1 MVFFTPA
8 HLRLFIL
15 APINCFILPRV
26 SFCLVFFAKVRHDDR
41 SIYPRVWCPFT
52 LSPGHSSIGKLNVS
66 SRSKHLFRG
75 HLTLNCQYL
84 ATLRRRNLETNENRR
99 SLSVTIVTNMKSE
112 IRVSPCSNVK
122 IAVFCEIHIF
132 DIICTIF
139 FFSFRLFATVP
150 ERLQL

>member
-1 MVFFTPA
+1 MVIFCLDSWPQKTLLDPLSLLLSTFKMPLFTFEIPGMVFFTPA

-41 SIYPRVWCPFT
+41 SIYPRVWCPYT
-52 LSPGHSSIGKLNVS
+52 LSNGHSSIGKLNVS

-99 SLSVTIVTNMKSE
+99 KLSVTSIYYEVRNS
-112 IRVSPCSNVK
+112 
-122 IAVFCEIHIF
+122 
-132 DIICTIF
+132 
-139 FFSFRLFATVP
+139 FSLF
-150 ERLQL
+150 